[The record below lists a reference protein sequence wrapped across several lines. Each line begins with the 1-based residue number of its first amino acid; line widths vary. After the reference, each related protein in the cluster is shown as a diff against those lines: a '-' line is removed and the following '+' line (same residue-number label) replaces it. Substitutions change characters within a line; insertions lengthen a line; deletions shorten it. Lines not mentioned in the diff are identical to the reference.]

1 VLILV
6 VVAVAAGGYLL
17 GHGSGEDLDAARA
30 EGVAIGAQTGAR
42 SGDRR
47 GYVSGYRLG
56 ERQGYGGAYREAFRT
71 SYQAAFREAGLDTP
85 SFTDFEQ
92 KAGSD

>member
-1 VLILV
+1 MLIV
-6 VVAVAAGGYLL
+6 VVAAFAAGGYLL
-17 GHGSGEDLDAARA
+17 GRDSGEDLDAARA
-30 EGVAIGAQTGAR
+30 EGTAIGTQTGAKA
-42 SGDRR
+42 GDRR

-71 SYQAAFREAGLDTP
+71 TYQSAFREAGLEAP